1 MKKKKDNVISPFSQ
15 TDDLEELR
23 EMLDGVEEAEVPLDE
38 ILAEYSDRQDRFRRR
53 AENQDVQ
60 PVKLRPVSE
69 PEERPKKRSK
79 GRVVQFPPEEERP
92 EVLPEP
98 VSRPVRPRREA
109 ASAEG
114 GKDQEE
120 AETPAEKPRKAP
132 SRLDTDKV
140 ISLWEEEKKENP
152 VKTGIGKLFRQA
164 DDYADSMFAEEGKE
178 DPEGDIAEQ
187 YIPGTDEEEEPPPE
201 KKRWKRPQPRP
212 APPPPPDLPAAD
224 LAKKY
229 TRGLNS
235 LRLRMCGVFLL
246 AAVMLYLSLAAQRG
260 LFLPGFLMIGSWVPP
275 LAVTAGLAL
284 CVLLSMD
291 VMARALAGPFRRQMG
306 MDTVASIGVLVTLGQ
321 GCWEVYRWGGEGE
334 LPLGYGG
341 LSALIL
347 YFCCLGEYKR
357 RKGLRQ
363 TCKTAASASEPYLV
377 TRDEAK
383 WNGRGTFCKHGG
395 EPVGFGSQV
404 QQMDGAQKIYRRTA
418 PVILV
423 ASVVLAALASVGKGE
438 PGLFVWCLSVIL
450 TAASPLG
457 AAMAFG
463 KPFEKLTRRL
473 NRSGAALAG
482 WPGIEAMAGSSGI
495 LITDTDLF
503 PPGSV
508 TPNGIK
514 IFGDFSVE
522 KVVSY
527 TASLIRDSGSG
538 LDKIFHD
545 LLRTQGAIYRRTTD
559 FCCYEGGGL
568 SAVIRGQQVLVG
580 SASFMALMEVGLPQ
594 GLNVKNAVFCAIEGE
609 LAGIFAL
616 NYTLP
621 ASVRPSLAALI
632 AGKVS
637 PVLATRDFNIIP
649 AMLRQRF
656 KLPVEK
662 MEFPPVE
669 RRMELS
675 SVVQEYDPLVTAVLC
690 REGLSPFADAVVGGR
705 RLGRITRFNAVLASL
720 GALAG
725 VLLGF
730 YLTYVRA
737 FASLEVLNL
746 LIFLV
751 MWLVPVFITSANVDK
766 Y

>member
-69 PEERPKKRSK
+69 EPEKPQKKKGKR

-92 EVLPEP
+92 ELPAEP
-98 VSRPVRPRREA
+98 ILRPSRPKPEA
-109 ASAEG
+109 GHA
-114 GKDQEE
+114 E
-120 AETPAEKPRKAP
+120 AEEKNGAEEKRRKAP

-140 ISLWEEEKKENP
+140 IPLWEEEKKENP
-152 VKTGIGKLFRQA
+152 VKTGLNQLFRQA
-164 DDYADSMFAEEGKE
+164 DDYADAMFAEEGKE
-178 DPEGDIAEQ
+178 DPEGDLAEQ

-201 KKRWKRPQPRP
+201 KKRWKRPTPRP
-212 APPPPPDLPAAD
+212 APPPPPDLPAAE

-229 TRGLNS
+229 TKGLNT
-235 LRLRMCGVFLL
+235 LRLRMSGVFVL
-246 AAVMLYLSLAAQRG
+246 AAVMIYLSLAVQRH
-260 LFLPGFLMIGSWVPP
+260 LFLPGFLEAASWVPP
-275 LAVTAGLAL
+275 LVVTAGLAL
-284 CVLLSMD
+284 CVLLSLD
-291 VMARALAGPFRRQMG
+291 VMAKALAGPFRRQMG

-321 GCWEVYRWGGEGE
+321 GCWEICRWGGEGE

-357 RKGLRQ
+357 RKALRQ
-363 TCKTAASASEPYLV
+363 TCKTAASAAEPYLV

-383 WNGRGTFCKHGG
+383 WNGRGTFSKHGG

-404 QQMDGAQKIYRRTA
+404 QQKDGAQKIYQRTA
-418 PVILV
+418 PVILL
-423 ASVVLAALASVGKGE
+423 ASVVLALLSSVGKGE
-438 PGLFVWCLSVIL
+438 PGLFVWSLSVIL

-457 AAMAFG
+457 AALAFG

-632 AGKVS
+632 TGKVS

-705 RLGRITRFNAVLASL
+705 RLGRITRLNAVLASL

-746 LIFLV
+746 FVFLV
-751 MWLVPVFITSANVDK
+751 MWLVPVFVISSSADQF
-766 Y
+766 